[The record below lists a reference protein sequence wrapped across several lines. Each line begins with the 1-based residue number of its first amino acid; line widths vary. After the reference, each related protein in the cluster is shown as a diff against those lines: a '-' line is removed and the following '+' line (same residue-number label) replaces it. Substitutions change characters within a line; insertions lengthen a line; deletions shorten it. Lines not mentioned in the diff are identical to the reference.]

1 MMLQRQFN
9 NCVALSSCNR
19 PIIPVTEDVGEV
31 AQVQIGVEWSDY
43 RPARPQDFVGRA
55 KDINFVFDFFK
66 LVTTQSTNTRIFA
79 ITGDSGM
86 GKSSL
91 IAKLTYKSK
100 NIQNKNKYF
109 IFPVDVRAATGPS
122 YIYSALLKCLH
133 AAQLQG
139 FGDPSIE
146 LVVSDVSNPLNSPS
160 LKKYLASVAIQ
171 KKLIILIFD
180 QFEELYSKP
189 ELLEV
194 FNRAKSLLLNAAS
207 ACSSL
212 CLGFAWKSDSTI
224 QGDHPA
230 YFFWHQLSDYRITRK
245 LSPFT
250 DSESNTAV
258 NIFEKELGQRL
269 HSDLRHNLIV
279 SSQGYPWLLKKLC
292 IHIYDKINSGV
303 DQENLL
309 ANKLNIA
316 SLFDTDLN
324 QLSKADRTC
333 LDIVAKRAPVDWFE
347 VIESS
352 SAEALDSLMH
362 RRLVIKSGG
371 RLNVYWDIFR
381 EYLLTK
387 KVPVIPLRYL
397 PSTEPA
403 SVIKIAKMLQANTP
417 MSTQDLVALSG
428 LTEGSIQNIG
438 TDINMFGVAT
448 REGGGYQLSPDLTPG
463 DEAAILNAVRE
474 KFKKHAFTL
483 AIQDRTSNSIMTLS
497 DAIKIL
503 QEIFPNSTYADKTW
517 HVYTLRIC
525 KWLELCGFLVSTMN
539 GWTYR
544 DQGAVL
550 PDGLKAA
557 RRRRSAKIFSPLA
570 SPSLT
575 IECLDWL
582 SRKESVEK
590 KGKLPIGYT
599 NALRVLVRFELA
611 TQDATYFSI
620 NLSKVEKYPSHFE
633 AVLAVASAEPLMVEV
648 NKTIKDDPD
657 IKGKKLGEL
666 LTSKYALG
674 WSEATT
680 LRSGREILVWTKWVS
695 ENKKKLPW

>member
-1 MMLQRQFN
+1 
-9 NCVALSSCNR
+9 
-19 PIIPVTEDVGEV
+19 
-31 AQVQIGVEWSDY
+31 VEH
-43 RPARPQDFVGRA
+43 
-55 KDINFVFDFFK
+55 
-66 LVTTQSTNTRIFA
+66 T
-79 ITGDSGM
+79 
-86 GKSSL
+86 
-91 IAKLTYKSK
+91 
-100 NIQNKNKYF
+100 
-109 IFPVDVRAATGPS
+109 
-122 YIYSALLKCLH
+122 
-133 AAQLQG
+133 
-139 FGDPSIE
+139 
-146 LVVSDVSNPLNSPS
+146 
-160 LKKYLASVAIQ
+160 
-171 KKLIILIFD
+171 
-180 QFEELYSKP
+180 
-189 ELLEV
+189 
-194 FNRAKSLLLNAAS
+194 
-207 ACSSL
+207 
-212 CLGFAWKSDSTI
+212 
-224 QGDHPA
+224 
-230 YFFWHQLSDYRITRK
+230 
-245 LSPFT
+245 
-250 DSESNTAV
+250 
-258 NIFEKELGQRL
+258 
-269 HSDLRHNLIV
+269 
-279 SSQGYPWLLKKLC
+279 
-292 IHIYDKINSGV
+292 
-303 DQENLL
+303 
-309 ANKLNIA
+309 
-316 SLFDTDLN
+316 
-324 QLSKADRTC
+324 
-333 LDIVAKRAPVDWFE
+333 
-347 VIESS
+347 
-352 SAEALDSLMH
+352 
-362 RRLVIKSGG
+362 
-371 RLNVYWDIFR
+371 
-381 EYLLTK
+381 
-387 KVPVIPLRYL
+387 
-397 PSTEPA
+397 
-403 SVIKIAKMLQANTP
+403 
-417 MSTQDLVALSG
+417 
-428 LTEGSIQNIG
+428 
-438 TDINMFGVAT
+438 
-448 REGGGYQLSPDLTPG
+448 GGYQLSPDLTPG